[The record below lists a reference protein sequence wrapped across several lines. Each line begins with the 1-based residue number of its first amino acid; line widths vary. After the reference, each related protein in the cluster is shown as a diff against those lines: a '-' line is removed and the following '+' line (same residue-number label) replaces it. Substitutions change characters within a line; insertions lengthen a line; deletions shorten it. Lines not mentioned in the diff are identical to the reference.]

1 MDEEQQAP
9 LEQSLDKLGL
19 RVMPADDGNGVKIVD
34 VDPDSDAADKGLK
47 AGEKITSVNNQDV
60 KTAADIQKVIDDA
73 KKDGRKKALFQIE
86 DQNGNRFVALGL
98 G

>member
-1 MDEEQQAP
+1 MRTG
-9 LEQSLDKLGL
+9 KV
-19 RVMPADDGNGVKIVD
+19 RM
-34 VDPDSDAADKGLK
+34 AAHEAL
-47 AGEKITSVNNQDV
+47 
-60 KTAADIQKVIDDA
+60 TAADIQKVIDDA